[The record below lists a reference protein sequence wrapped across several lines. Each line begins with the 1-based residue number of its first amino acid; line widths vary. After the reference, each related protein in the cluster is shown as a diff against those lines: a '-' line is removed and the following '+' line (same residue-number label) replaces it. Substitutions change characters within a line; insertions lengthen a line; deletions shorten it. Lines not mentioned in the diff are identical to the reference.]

1 MTGMAAKVSERS
13 GITVID
19 PLPAAVKM
27 AESLVR
33 LGLSHSRLAYMRPPE
48 KDRYL

>member
-1 MTGMAAKVSERS
+1 MTGMAAKVSDRS
-13 GITVID
+13 GITVVD

-27 AESLVR
+27 AETLVG
-33 LGLSHSRLAYMRPPE
+33 LGLTQSRLAYMRPPE